1 MRIRVPK
8 EVRFIALV
16 GFLLS
21 AVWVIESLVAEIFGD
36 QTLAPLLS
44 MISFVFI
51 ASYFNYPFV
60 LFSILPFCLLSYGLI
75 HDSSQYPIIRTITL
89 GVAGLIA
96 AWASWQRGRLSRQM
110 REFEVVILNIP
121 MPWILSDP
129 NGNVLRVSP
138 LFASL
143 VGKTQEELLG
153 VPHFSLIVSAE
164 DEPSTQGAGDFLG
177 KSRNLQI
184 HPFLSTDPS
193 KLFKATYVPVL
204 IQSDHCLLTIL
215 G

>member
-1 MRIRVPK
+1 MRIRALK
-8 EVRFIALV
+8 EVRFVALV
-16 GFLLS
+16 SFLLG
-21 AVWVIESLVAEIFGD
+21 AVLAIELLVAGIFGG

-44 MISFVFI
+44 MISFVII
-51 ASYFNYPFV
+51 ASIFSYQFT
-60 LFSILPFCLLSYGLI
+60 LFSILPFCFLSYWLI
-75 HDSSQYPIIRTITL
+75 SDSSQYPIIRTVAL

-96 AWASWQRGRLSRQM
+96 AWASWQKGRLSRQM
-110 REFEVVILNIP
+110 SEFEVVILNLP

-164 DEPSTQGAGDFLG
+164 DEPSTQGAGGFLG
-177 KSRNLQI
+177 KSQNLQI

-204 IQSDHCLLTIL
+204 IQNDHCLLTIL